1 MSKSI
6 LHLDLHLYAK
16 NSVKMREALDD
27 FMADAARKRVKKAEI
42 IPGKGTGQLM
52 NALKR
57 YLDQPGIKQQYKW
70 YHVDPK
76 NHGRLF
82 IYFR

>member
-27 FMADAARKRVKKAEI
+27 FMADAARKRVKKAEV

-57 YLDQPGIKQQYKW
+57 YLDQPGIKKQYKW

-76 NHGRLF
+76 NPGRLF